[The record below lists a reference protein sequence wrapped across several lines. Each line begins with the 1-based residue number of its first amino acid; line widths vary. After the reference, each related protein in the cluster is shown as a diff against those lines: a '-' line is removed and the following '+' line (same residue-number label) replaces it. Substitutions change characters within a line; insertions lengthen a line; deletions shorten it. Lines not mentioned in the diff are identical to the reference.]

1 MIERNSASR
10 LAEERPALQRKLL
23 VALLVLVVMA
33 GTLMRICPSAKVDS
47 LGVDEA
53 FYRLNVVTLAQRGLG
68 SYPTL
73 MRDYVAQQP
82 TFPYAV
88 IPPTRVTFIAAGYL
102 WHRTFQQDALVSLRS
117 IACLGSILTLVVGTI
132 FVARAAGLSA
142 ALGVA
147 ALMSFA
153 PLQIQLAQR
162 AYIDG
167 LFTFWAVL
175 TLWLLWENL
184 QTPKRIQWLLPYGLS
199 LGLMMMTKENSVFV
213 FAGVLVI
220 IAFEAWIGK
229 RGLEMPLILTTL
241 IGFAIGVLGL
251 IVASGGI
258 TTFVEVYRQNAAK
271 VYATPYVLR
280 TGDGP
285 WFRYLFDL
293 MIISPAITLLA
304 LAALFRIRMQD
315 AITRYF
321 AIFLAAT
328 YIIMTSLRY
337 GMSLRYAV
345 IWDLPMRWL
354 AFVQVGY
361 WASLLPARLGRI
373 FVPAMIA
380 LLCAIDLNQYVVH
393 FVQNGTY
400 DPIPETLLR
409 HLNIIK

>member
-1 MIERNSASR
+1 MVNSNPG
-10 LAEERPALQRKLL
+10 LPVAEERPLIQRRLL
-23 VALLVLVVMA
+23 IALLILVVIVGA
-33 GTLMRICPSAKVDS
+33 FLRIYPSAKVDS

-53 FYRLNVVTLAQRGLG
+53 FYRLNVVTLARGGLG

-82 TFPYAV
+82 TFPVAV
-88 IPPTRVTFIAAGYL
+88 IPPTRVTFITAGYL
-102 WHRTFQQDALVSLRS
+102 WQRVFHQDVLASLRA
-117 IACLGSILTLVVGTI
+117 IACLGSILTLLIGTI
-132 FVARAAGLSA
+132 FIARAVGLSA

-167 LFTFWAVL
+167 FFTCWAVL
-175 TLWLLWENL
+175 TMWLLWENL
-184 QTPKRIQWLLPYGLS
+184 QNTKQIRWLLPYGLS
-199 LGLMMMTKENSVFV
+199 LALMVMTKENSVFV

-220 IAFEAWIGK
+220 IAFEAWMGE
-229 RGLEMPLILTTL
+229 RRLQMPLILTTL

-258 TTFVEVYRQNAAK
+258 MTFVEVYRQNAAK

-285 WFRYLFDL
+285 WFRYILDL
-293 MIISPAITLLA
+293 IIISPAITLLA
-304 LAALFRIRMQD
+304 LAALFRIRTQD

-321 AIFLAAT
+321 AVFLAAT
-328 YIIMTSLRY
+328 YIMMTSLRY

-345 IWDLPMRWL
+345 IWDLPIRWL
-354 AFVQVGY
+354 ALVQIGY
-361 WASLLPARLGRI
+361 WASLLPTRFRRV
-373 FVPAMIA
+373 FVPGMIA
-380 LLCAIDLNQYVVH
+380 LLCAIDLNQYVLH

-400 DPIPETLLR
+400 DPIPGTLLR
-409 HLNIIK
+409 HLNILK